1 MGEGVSMLR
10 LGVSFTLA
18 AMVGSGTELFIRS
31 WLEREAG
38 LSEVGLYNAGYL
50 LTVTYVGLVFAAME
64 NDYFPRLSA
73 THDVQQTNEIVNRQ
87 MEILLLLLAPLLSV
101 MILGLPWII
110 RLLLSAD
117 FLPIVTMAQIASVAM
132 VLKAATLPVAYLT
145 SVGIGRNGYCHSD
158 SPLAR
163 PRDDSYVCTSSFRL
177 SLSRAYLIYNRSRTG
192 DGQHGSVY
200 QYVFPC

>member
-1 MGEGVSMLR
+1 
-10 LGVSFTLA
+10 
-18 AMVGSGTELFIRS
+18 
-31 WLEREAG
+31 
-38 LSEVGLYNAGYL
+38 
-50 LTVTYVGLVFAAME
+50 ME

-117 FLPIVTMAQIASVAM
+117 FLPIVTMAQIAAVAM

-145 SVGIGRNGYCHSD
+145 
-158 SPLAR
+158 LAR
-163 PRDDSYVCTSSFRL
+163 GR
-177 SLSRAYLIYNRSRTG
+177 SLAYLVLETTYFLAFVLLVMWCYRQWGLVGTGIAILIAHLLDLVMIHTYAHRVFGYRFPVRTLYITG
-192 DGQHGSVY
+192 AALAMVSTALCISMFFLVD
-200 QYVFPC
+200 

>member
-1 MGEGVSMLR
+1 M
-10 LGVSFTLA
+10 
-18 AMVGSGTELFIRS
+18 
-31 WLEREAG
+31 WDW
-38 LSEVGLYNAGYL
+38 
-50 LTVTYVGLVFAAME
+50 FAAME

-117 FLPIVTMAQIASVAM
+117 FLPIVSMAQIAAVAM

-145 SVGIGRNGYCHSD
+145 
-158 SPLAR
+158 LAR
-163 PRDDSYVCTSSFRL
+163 GR
-177 SLSRAYLIYNRSRTG
+177 SLAYLVLETTYFLAFVLLVMWCYRQWGLRFPVRTLYITG
-192 DGQHGSVY
+192 AALAMVSTALCISMFFLVD
-200 QYVFPC
+200 